1 MMLGFRF
8 RTVCLAA
15 AVVLAGC
22 HGLERVRYDQPATV
36 TSTRSAEVRLVSGII
51 EGEPYPLL
59 IGPLL
64 LPAPVSSSSSL
75 SFNAG
80 DQRTFVLSLV
90 DQLNRLKIVNARE
103 AGQVNS
109 EGADLLVQVTFLRT
123 DERSAGAVYALDV
136 EMLLSSGEQNATE
149 RYTILSSEGQ
159 SIIEQTFTRPV
170 QAKERA
176 ANKLLAAV
184 IPDIEKFLS
193 RIK

>member
-1 MMLGFRF
+1 MFGFRF
-8 RTVCLAA
+8 RAVCLAA

-22 HGLERVRYDQPATV
+22 HGLENVRYDQPATV

-51 EGEPYPLL
+51 GGEPYPLL

-75 SFNAG
+75 TFNAG

-90 DQLNRLKIVNARE
+90 EQLNRLKIVNAHE
-103 AGQVNS
+103 AGQLNS
-109 EGADLLVQVTFLRT
+109 EGADLLIQVTFLRT
-123 DERSAGAVYALDV
+123 DERSAGAIYALDV
-136 EMLLSSGEQNATE
+136 EMLLRSGEHYATE

-159 SIIEQTFTRPV
+159 SIIQQTFTRPV

-176 ANKLLAAV
+176 ATRLLAAV
-184 IPDIEKFLS
+184 VPDIEKFLL